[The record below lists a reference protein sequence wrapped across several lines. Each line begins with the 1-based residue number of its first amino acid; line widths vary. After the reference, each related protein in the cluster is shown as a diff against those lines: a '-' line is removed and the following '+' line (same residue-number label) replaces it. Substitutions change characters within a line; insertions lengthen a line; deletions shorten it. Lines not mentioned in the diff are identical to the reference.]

1 MKFLSLTL
9 AFLSDCA
16 HAGRL
21 ITSDEGAVKD
31 LVGEAIYDVE
41 QEAVHMENAYNFYI
55 RGCDVSYDV
64 MAAWRHSIRSPR
76 SSPPPLS

>member
-1 MKFLSLTL
+1 MYVYMKFLSLTL

-31 LVGEAIYDVE
+31 LVGEAIHDVK
-41 QEAVHMENAYNFYI
+41 QEAVHMENTYI
-55 RGCDVSYDV
+55 VFRNRFLHGL
-64 MAAWRHSIRSPR
+64 M
-76 SSPPPLS
+76 